1 MDELSVSSLEITNFK
16 VFQNIKIEKL
26 GRVNLIVGKNSVG
39 KSTLLEAIW
48 LYINQGSL
56 NSIFDI
62 LRTSLPLPR
71 RTLSSNRDNR
81 DELDQSTLSALQLL
95 YNGRFSI
102 PVVDMDSPVTFE
114 VKQLNKSDNLLSVS
128 TGWHNQDSTKD
139 AKIYYR
145 QEQPSLF
152 GMLGILVSYGNQRP
166 VIYPLESSGLRQIIT
181 REEYINTNNNFIST
195 SGLDVSIINDLWA
208 KVALT
213 SLEDEVVNTLKILFP
228 DLERV
233 SIVNDSRLRT
243 LSSIIVK
250 LRDLSSPVPI
260 RTLGDGLS
268 RVFGMIL
275 ALVNSKSGILLIDE
289 FENGLHYSVQLDL
302 WRLILKVAK
311 DLNIQIFATTHSWDC
326 IKAFQQATMEDQESE
341 GMLISLRNKKQGL
354 VSVLFDERRLAIAT
368 QDDIEVR

>member
-1 MDELSVSSLEITNFK
+1 MDELSVSSLEISNFK
-16 VFQNIKIEKL
+16 VFQNIKIEKF

-48 LYINQGSL
+48 LYVNQGSL

-62 LRTSLPLPR
+62 LRTSLPLPG
-71 RTLSSNRDNR
+71 RTLSPNRTNR
-81 DELDQSTLSALQLL
+81 NESDQSTLSALQLL

-102 PVVDMDSPVTFE
+102 PVDDTDSPITFE
-114 VKQLNKSDNLLSVS
+114 IKQIDKSDNVLSIS
-128 TGWHNQDSTKD
+128 TGWHDSNKD
-139 AKIYYR
+139 AVVYG
-145 QEQPSLF
+145 QGQLSF
-152 GMLGILVSYGNQRP
+152 FSTFGILVSTGNQRSI
-166 VIYPLESSGLRQIIT
+166 IYPLASNILQQILT
-181 REEYINTNNNFIST
+181 RDEYVNTNNNFIQAG
-195 SGLDVSIINDLWA
+195 GLNASLINDLWI
-208 KVALT
+208 KIALT
-213 SLEDEVVNTLKILFP
+213 PLEDEVVNILRILFP

-233 SIVNDSRLRT
+233 SIISESRLRE

-250 LRDLSSPVPI
+250 LRELNLPVPI

-275 ALVNSKSGILLIDE
+275 ALVNSKSGVLLIDE

-302 WRLILKVAK
+302 WRLILKVAR

-326 IKAFQQATMEDQESE
+326 IKAFQQATMEDKETE
-341 GMLISLRNKKQGL
+341 GMLISLRNKNQRL
-354 VSVLFDERRLAIAT
+354 APVLFDERRLAIAT